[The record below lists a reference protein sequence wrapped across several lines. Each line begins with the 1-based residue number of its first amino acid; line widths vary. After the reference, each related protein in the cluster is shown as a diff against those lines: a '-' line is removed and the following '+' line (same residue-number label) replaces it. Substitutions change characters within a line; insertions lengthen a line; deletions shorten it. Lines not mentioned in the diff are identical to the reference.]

1 MRYERKFQYLPCYGD
16 LISVFLKCNR
26 FKEIYHKR
34 IINSLYYESDNFD
47 LYQDSIN
54 GLNKKQKI
62 RLRFYDSDGSK
73 SRIEYKNKV
82 DLVNEKKYSNLENN
96 KNNQLLPVYF
106 KDKNYI
112 IENLY
117 APRIIDCFYK
127 PKVMVSYTR
136 FYFISDDEE
145 LRITLDSEIY
155 FMKANLN
162 SSFINIGKRRGLDK
176 AILEM
181 KYREDYYPDL
191 KFINSICTKF
201 GMNLST
207 FSKYSTAVSLLNLV

>member
-1 MRYERKFQYLPCYGD
+1 MRYERKFQYFPCYGD

-54 GLNKKQKI
+54 GINKKQKI

-73 SRIEYKNKV
+73 SQIEYKNKIE
-82 DLVNEKKYSNLENN
+82 LVNEKKYMKLENN
-96 KNNQLLPVYF
+96 RNYKLLPVNF
-106 KDKNYI
+106 KDNNFH

-117 APRIIDCFYK
+117 APRIIDYFYK
-127 PKVMVSYTR
+127 PKVFVSYTR
-136 FYFISDDEE
+136 FYFISHDEE
-145 LRITLDSEIY
+145 LRITLDSEIN
-155 FMKANLN
+155 FSKANLN
-162 SSFINIGKRRGLDK
+162 SSLITIGKRRVFDK

-181 KYREDYYPDL
+181 KYREDYFPDL

-207 FSKYSTAVSLLNLV
+207 FSKYSSAVSLLNLV